1 MGSQAEP
8 EPETE
13 NYLVAGHLLAPKR
26 SGSPYDWE
34 RRGLRHL
41 LPPLSRRLPP
51 LAAVAL
57 AAGAGRAGTWLRAG
71 GAR

>member
-8 EPETE
+8 ETE
-13 NYLVAGHLLAPKR
+13 NHLVAGHLLAPER
-26 SGSPYDWE
+26 PGSPDDWG
-34 RRGLRHL
+34 RRRLRHL
-41 LPPLSRRLPP
+41 PPPFPRRLLP

-57 AAGAGRAGTWLRAG
+57 AAGAARAGTRLHA